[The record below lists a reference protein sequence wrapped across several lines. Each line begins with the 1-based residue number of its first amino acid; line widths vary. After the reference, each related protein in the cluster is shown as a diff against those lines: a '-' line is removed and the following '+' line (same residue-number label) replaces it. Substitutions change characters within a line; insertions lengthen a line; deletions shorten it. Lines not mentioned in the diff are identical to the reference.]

1 LRGAAARGI
10 VRRMDL
16 GLKDRV
22 CVVTGASVGIG
33 RAVARLLLAEGA
45 RVVAVARREALLNEL
60 RGAMAVPLDLT
71 ADDAAERLKQTVL
84 GAFGRVDAIV
94 NNAGGSRPSGP
105 LAEEPVWEEGMRLN
119 FTAARRLTQAFI
131 PSMRAQKWG
140 RIVNVTGSDEPLGS
154 NAALPAKAAATI
166 WAKGLS
172 RDLGRDGITV
182 NCVAPGR
189 IMSEQVVEKLHP
201 TEEER
206 RRFAEANIP
215 LRRFG
220 EPEEIAALIVFLC
233 SEAAGYITG
242 DIFHVDGGMRR
253 FAF

>member
-1 LRGAAARGI
+1 
-10 VRRMDL
+10 MDL

-22 CVVTGASVGIG
+22 CVVTGASTGIG

-45 RVVAVARREALLNEL
+45 RVVAVARRETLLAEI
-60 RGAMAVPLDLT
+60 RGATAAPMDLT
-71 ADDAAERLKQTVL
+71 SDDAAGRLKQIVL
-84 GAFGRVDAIV
+84 GAFGRIDVLV

-105 LAEEPVWEEGMRLN
+105 MADEEAWNEGMRLN

-131 PSMRAQKWG
+131 PAMQAQKWG
-140 RIVNVTGSDEPLGS
+140 RIVNVTGTDEPVGS
-154 NAALPAKAAATI
+154 NAATPAKAATTA
-166 WAKGLS
+166 WSKGLS

-189 IMSEQVVEKLHP
+189 IMSEQVVERLYP
-201 TEEER
+201 TAEER
-206 RRFAEANIP
+206 RRFAEAHIP
-215 LRRFG
+215 VGRFG

-233 SEAAGYITG
+233 SEPAGYVTG
-242 DIFHVDGGMRR
+242 DVFHVDGGMRR

>member
-1 LRGAAARGI
+1 
-10 VRRMDL
+10 MDL

-22 CVVTGASVGIG
+22 CVVTGASTGIG
-33 RAVARLLLAEGA
+33 RAVARMLVAEGA
-45 RVVAVARREALLNEL
+45 RVVAVARREALLNEIK
-60 RGAMAVPLDLT
+60 GALAAPVDLT
-71 ADDAAERLKQTVL
+71 SDDAAGRLKQIVL
-84 GAFGRVDAIV
+84 GAFGRIDVLV
-94 NNAGGSRPSGP
+94 NNAGGSRPTGP
-105 LAEEPVWEEGMRLN
+105 MAEESAWDEGMRLN

-131 PSMRAQKWG
+131 PTMQAQKWG

-154 NAALPAKAAATI
+154 NAALPAKAATTV

-172 RDLGRDGITV
+172 RDLGGDGITV

-189 IMSEQVVEKLHP
+189 IMSEQVVEKLYP
-201 TEEER
+201 TAEER
-206 RRFAEANIP
+206 RRYAEANIP
-215 LRRFG
+215 MRRFG

-233 SEAAGYITG
+233 SEPAGYVTG